1 VTKII
6 FGHEQQKNLLRV
18 QEKAGLNM
26 LFLPTISLVQSRDK
40 KTKPTEE

>member
-18 QEKAGLNM
+18 QEKAGTEYAISTNNI
-26 LFLPTISLVQSRDK
+26 FGTI
-40 KTKPTEE
+40 